1 MNETEVLNE
10 FFIWEEKSS
19 TEPKTKLENNGV
31 NEEVISTN
39 EIKNDSTPK
48 DWKDITDPK
57 ERQKSYNKLYY
68 QSNKNKLIIKS
79 NDYYQLNKEKK
90 NAYSKEYRKLNK
102 DKIKKRKKIYN
113 EAWYKINK
121 DKIKLREKIYR
132 SLNKDKKNLYFKNK
146 KKTDIQYK
154 LSCNLRS
161 RLNTAF
167 NSNYKDGSAVRD
179 LGCTIDE
186 LKTYL
191 ESKFQPGMTWDN
203 WTTDGWHIDH
213 IKPLSSFDLT
223 DRKQLLEACHYTN
236 LQPLWAKDNIIKS
249 DKLV

>member
-1 MNETEVLNE
+1 MIENIQHDY
-10 FFIWEEKSS
+10 FIWEEKNS
-19 TEPKTKLENNGV
+19 TEQKTKLENNGV

-39 EIKNDSTPK
+39 EIKNDSMQK
-48 DWKDITDPK
+48 DWRDITEPK

-68 QSNKNKLIIKS
+68 QSNKNKLIIKA
-79 NDYYQLNKEKK
+79 NDYYQINKEKK
-90 NAYSKEYRKLNK
+90 NAYGKEYRKLNK
-102 DKIKKRKKIYN
+102 DKIKKGKKIYN

-179 LGCTIDE
+179 LGCTIE
-186 LKTYL
+186 KLKQHL

-213 IKPLSSFDLT
+213 IKPLASFDLT

-236 LQPLWAKDNIIKS
+236 LQPLWAKDNLIKS
-249 DKLV
+249 DKLI

>member
-1 MNETEVLNE
+1 MIENIQHDY
-10 FFIWEEKSS
+10 FIWEEKNS
-19 TEPKTKLENNGV
+19 TEQKTKLENNGV

-39 EIKNDSTPK
+39 EIKNDSTQK

>member
-1 MNETEVLNE
+1 MIENIQHDY
-10 FFIWEEKSS
+10 FIWEEKNS
-19 TEPKTKLENNGV
+19 TEQKTKLENNGV

-39 EIKNDSTPK
+39 EIKNDSMQK
-48 DWKDITDPK
+48 DWRDITEPK

-68 QSNKNKLIIKS
+68 QSNKNKLIIKA
-79 NDYYQLNKEKK
+79 NDYYQINKEKK
-90 NAYSKEYRKLNK
+90 NAYGKEYRKLNK
-102 DKIKKRKKIYN
+102 DKIKKGKKIYN

-154 LSCNLRS
+154 LSCNLRN
-161 RLNTAF
+161 RLNSAIKG
-167 NSNYKDGSAVRD
+167 NYKAGSAVKD
-179 LGCTIDE
+179 LGCSVEE
-186 LKTYL
+186 LKSYI

>member
-1 MNETEVLNE
+1 MIENIQHEY
-10 FFIWEEKSS
+10 FIWEEKNS
-19 TEPKTKLENNGV
+19 TEQKTKLENNGV

-39 EIKNDSTPK
+39 EIKNDSMQK
-48 DWKDITDPK
+48 DWRDITEPK

-68 QSNKNKLIIKS
+68 QSNKNKLIIKA
-79 NDYYQLNKEKK
+79 NDYYQINKEKK
-90 NAYSKEYRKLNK
+90 NAYGKEYRKLNK
-102 DKIKKRKKIYN
+102 DKIKKGKKIYN

-179 LGCTIDE
+179 LGCTIE
-186 LKTYL
+186 KLKQHL

-213 IKPLSSFDLT
+213 IKPLASFDLT

-249 DKLV
+249 DKLI

>member
-1 MNETEVLNE
+1 MIENIQHE
-10 FFIWEEKSS
+10 FFIWEEKNS

-31 NEEVISTN
+31 NEEAVTTN
-39 EIKNDSTPK
+39 ETKNDSTQK
-48 DWKDITDPK
+48 DWKDITEPK

-68 QSNKNKLIIKS
+68 QSNKNKLIIKA
-79 NDYYQLNKEKK
+79 NDYYQINKEKK
-90 NAYSKEYRKLNK
+90 NAYGKEYRKLNK
-102 DKIKKRKKIYN
+102 DKIKKGKKIYN

-161 RLNTAF
+161 RLNTAL

-179 LGCTIDE
+179 LGCTIEE
-186 LKTYL
+186 LKQHL

-213 IKPLSSFDLT
+213 IKPLASFDLT

-236 LQPLWAKDNIIKS
+236 LQPLWAKDNLIKS
-249 DKLV
+249 DKLI